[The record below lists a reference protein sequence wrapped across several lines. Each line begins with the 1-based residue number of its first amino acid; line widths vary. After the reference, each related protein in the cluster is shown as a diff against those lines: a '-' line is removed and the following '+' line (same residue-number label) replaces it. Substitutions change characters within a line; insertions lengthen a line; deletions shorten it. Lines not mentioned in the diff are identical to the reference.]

1 MSRKWHGTYVKRARK
16 YIAAQ
21 LPAPCWRCGRM
32 LHIQDAWVVGHLI
45 EADRA
50 PWLEHNPSNWAVE
63 CRPCSDRSGAVYS
76 NQKRARQRL
85 TPTSR
90 DW

>member
-32 LHIQDAWVVGHLI
+32 IAVGEPFTVGHLI
-45 EADRA
+45 DAAIA
-50 PWLEHNPSNWAVE
+50 PEMEHDPGNWAVE
-63 CRPCSDRSGAVYS
+63 CPKCNYSAGATAGNRRRRRRPVR
-76 NQKRARQRL
+76 
-85 TPTSR
+85 PTSR
-90 DW
+90 QW